1 MGTLAGTLARMGFAD
16 PARAQHL
23 IMDELGF
30 DADGADADV
39 LAAVAA
45 AADPDLALSAL
56 SALVQRADPALATEL
71 RAALRTERGFRDRLA
86 AVLGASAA
94 LGEHLH
100 RHPADWR
107 VLRGPDALRRPAAG
121 ELRAALLTA
130 VDAQPY
136 DGEPVAAGAT
146 APDPV
151 TALRRAYRRRLL
163 HLAARDLTGAAEF
176 EDVNAELA
184 DLAAAALE
192 GALAIARGQLRAGDA
207 RGGKRSGGVAAA
219 RLAVIG
225 MGKCGGR
232 ELNYVSDVDVI
243 FVAEAGPGPEDPG
256 REDPGPKDSGPEDP
270 GPEDTAGTQIPGASE
285 ADALAAAT
293 KLATAM
299 MRGCSQSAPEPP
311 LWQVDAN
318 LRPEGRSGPL
328 VRTLASHRAYYERW
342 AKTWEFQA
350 LLKARPIAGDLEL
363 GARYVEVMAPLVWH
377 AAQRD
382 NFVEDVQAM
391 RRRVEDTVPRE
402 QAGRQLKLGPGGL
415 RDIEFAVQLLQLVH
429 GRTDERVRSP
439 ATLQALAALSRGGY
453 VGRGDAAD
461 LAAAY
466 LFLRRVEH
474 LLQLE
479 QLRRT
484 HVIPAEADTAGRR
497 RLGRALRAYQLLT
510 RESAGRPPAV
520 SGPVPFA
527 AGSRGVA
534 SPGQYSL
541 SDDSADTRL
550 SSADP
555 AAEFTAQWRKHTLV
569 ARRLHEKLFYR
580 PLLQAVARLPGEAA
594 RLTPAAARER
604 LEALGYQDP
613 AGALRHIEALTAG
626 VSRRAAIQRT
636 LLPVMLGW
644 FASAA
649 QPDAGLLAFRQVS
662 EELGETPW
670 YLRLLRDEAQVAERM
685 AFVLAS
691 SRYATA
697 LLLRAPEAVQLL
709 GDDAE
714 LNPRPLEALTAE
726 ALAAVSRHDSP
737 EDAVAAARALRRR
750 ELLRTAVAALIGR
763 IGVEETGEALTTIT
777 AVTVTA
783 ALEAAIKKIE
793 FELRG
798 PLPTTMS
805 VVAMGRFGG
814 HEMGFASDADVMF
827 VHEPVPGAD
836 EGAATR
842 AAHAVAEEL
851 RRLLAIPAADPPLT
865 IDPDLRPEG
874 RQGPLVRTLAAYAA
888 YYRRWSAA
896 WESQALLRA
905 EPVAGDQGLGER
917 FLALTG
923 RLRYPDGGI
932 DRAAVR
938 EIRRIKARIEA
949 ERLPR
954 GADPVGHLKLGR
966 GGLADVEWVVQ
977 LLQLRHAYATPGL
990 RTTRTLAALDAAAE
1004 AGLIA
1009 PADAEVLATAWR
1021 LATRIRDAVVLVRGR
1036 PGDTL
1041 PTLPR
1046 ELSAVARV
1054 LGYRPGESGKL
1065 LDDQRRAARRAR
1077 AVMER
1082 IFYD

>member
-1 MGTLAGTLARMGFAD
+1 MGFAD
-16 PARAQHL
+16 PPRAEQL
-23 IMDELGF
+23 IAEELRF
-30 DADGADADV
+30 DAEGADAGV
-39 LAAVAA
+39 LAAIVA
-45 AADPDLALSAL
+45 AADPDLALASLAGL
-56 SALVQRADPALATEL
+56 LQRSGPALAAEL
-71 RAALRTERGFRDRLA
+71 RAALRAERGFLDRLT
-86 AVLGASAA
+86 AVLGTSAA
-94 LGEHLH
+94 LGDHLQ
-100 RHPADWR
+100 RHPDDWR
-107 VLRGPDALRRPAAG
+107 VLRGPDALRRPAMG
-121 ELRAALLTA
+121 ELRAALLSA
-130 VDAQPY
+130 VGAQPY
-136 DGEPVAAGAT
+136 DAQPVAAARDPAHAT
-146 APDPV
+146 GQV
-151 TALRRAYRRRLL
+151 SALRLAYRRRLL
-163 HLAARDLTGAAEF
+163 QLAARDLTGAAEF
-176 EDVNAELA
+176 DDVTAELA
-184 DLAAAALE
+184 DLAGAALE
-192 GALAIARGQLRAGDA
+192 GALAIARSQLRAEDTG
-207 RGGKRSGGVAAA
+207 RGGGQPSDRALPY

-243 FVAEAGPGPEDPG
+243 FVAEAVPSE
-256 REDPGPKDSGPEDP
+256 SGMGGTGDKGGTE
-270 GPEDTAGTQIPGASE
+270 GTAGAGGTIDAGDKRAKAGADSTERTVGTNE
-285 ADALAAAT
+285 AAALAAAT
-293 KLATAM
+293 RLATAM
-299 MRGCSQSAPEPP
+299 MRVCSQSAPEAP
-311 LWQVDAN
+311 LWQVDPN

-350 LLKARPIAGDLEL
+350 LLKARPIAGDREL
-363 GARYVEVMAPLVWH
+363 GASYVEVVAPLVWQ

-429 GRTDERVRSP
+429 GRTDESVREP
-439 ATLQALAALSRGGY
+439 ATLAALAALSRRGY
-453 VGRGDAAD
+453 VGRDDAAD

-466 LFLRRVEH
+466 QFLRRVEH
-474 LLQLE
+474 LMQLE
-479 QLRRT
+479 HLRRT
-484 HVIPAEADTAGRR
+484 HVIPPEADTAGRR
-497 RLGRALRAYQLLT
+497 RLGRALRAYQLLN
-510 RESAGRPPAV
+510 GDRPDTMP
-520 SGPVPFA
+520 
-527 AGSRGVA
+527 RG
-534 SPGQYSL
+534 
-541 SDDSADTRL
+541 
-550 SSADP
+550 ADP

-580 PLLQAVARLPGEAA
+580 PLLQAVARLPREAV
-594 RLTPAAARER
+594 RLTPAAAQAR
-604 LEALGYQDP
+604 LEALGYEDP

-636 LLPVMLGW
+636 LLPVMMGW

-662 EELGETPW
+662 DALGETSW

-691 SRYATA
+691 SRYATG
-697 LLLRAPEAVQLL
+697 LLLRAPETVRLL
-709 GDDAE
+709 ADDAE
-714 LNPRPLEALTAE
+714 LRPRPREALTAE
-726 ALAAVSRHDSP
+726 ALATVGRHLGA
-737 EDAVAAARALRRR
+737 EDDVAAVRALRRR
-750 ELLRTAVAALIGR
+750 ELLRTAVAGLLGR

-783 ALEAAIKKIE
+783 ALEAAIKKVE
-793 FELRG
+793 LELRA
-798 PLPTTMS
+798 PLPTRMS
-805 VVAMGRFGG
+805 VLAMGRFGG

-827 VHEPVPGAD
+827 VHEPPPGAD
-836 EGAATR
+836 EGEATR

-851 RRLLAIPAADPPLT
+851 RRLLARPSPDPPLT

-874 RQGPLVRTLAAYAA
+874 RQGPLVRTLASYAA
-888 YYRRWSAA
+888 YYQRWSVP

-905 EPVAGDQGLGER
+905 EPVAGDPELGER
-917 FLALTG
+917 FVALAE

-938 EIRRIKARIEA
+938 EIRRIKARVEA

-954 GADPVGHLKLGR
+954 GADPASHLKLGR

-977 LLQLRHAYATPGL
+977 LLQLQHAYATPGM
-990 RTTRTLAALDAAAE
+990 RTTRTLAALEAAAD

-1009 PADAEVLATAWR
+1009 GEDAEVLATAWR
-1021 LATRIRDAVVLVRGR
+1021 LATRLRDAVVLVRGR

-1041 PTLPR
+1041 PSAPR
-1046 ELSAVARV
+1046 ELAAIARV

-1065 LDDQRRAARRAR
+1065 LDDQRRVARRAR